1 MMVTLTLSI
10 EEITLVTTSSFKKS
24 QEKSRIKYERDAL
37 SHPYISILALPLIS
51 GRGNT
56 KKVLVRNLL

>member
-51 GRGNT
+51 GRANT